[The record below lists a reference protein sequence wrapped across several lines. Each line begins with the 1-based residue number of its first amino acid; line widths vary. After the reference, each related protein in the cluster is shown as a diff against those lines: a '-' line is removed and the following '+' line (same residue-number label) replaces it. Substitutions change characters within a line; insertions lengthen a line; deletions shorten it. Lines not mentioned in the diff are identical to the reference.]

1 MTVKVNKTKASIYG
15 SYVTQITDFIS
26 PTEVK
31 VNQTFNEFLEK
42 YGNQEPEIVIDPLNN
57 FRNVNIIYK
66 NNDKRD
72 LNTYKI
78 S

>member
-1 MTVKVNKTKASIYG
+1 MDTKGQGEQDKGTPIYG

-42 YGNQEPEIVIDPLNN
+42 YGYQEPEIVIDPLNN

-66 NNDKRD
+66 NNDKRVS
-72 LNTYKI
+72 L
-78 S
+78 